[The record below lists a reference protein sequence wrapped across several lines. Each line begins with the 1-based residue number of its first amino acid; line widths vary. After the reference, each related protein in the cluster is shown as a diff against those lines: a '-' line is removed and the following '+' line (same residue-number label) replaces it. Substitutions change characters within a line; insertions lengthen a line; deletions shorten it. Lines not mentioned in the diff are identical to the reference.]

1 MERKDRLMEIPVKKI
16 GEFVKGERVE
26 GFFLLKSV
34 TLKTTNSGG
43 KKYLDLVLSDKT
55 GDILGKVWEIKPEH
69 EELKSNTVFKIR
81 GTVNSWQGT
90 LQLKVEHASKVTEED
105 NINLDDFV
113 QSAPYTSDEMFK
125 TIKDTVDNMNDVD
138 IKNILNRVLELN
150 KDKLM
155 YYPAAK
161 SNHHSIKGGLL
172 YHITTM
178 LKLAENICGIYDFLN
193 RDLVYAG
200 VILHDMA
207 KIKEMSSNEMGIVD
221 EYTLEGTLLGHITQG
236 IKEIEVIGKEV
247 NADSKIIMLLQHM
260 VLSHHYEPEYGSPVK
275 PLIPEA
281 EMLHYLD
288 VMDARMYDM
297 KKAINETKE
306 NEFSERIWSLDSR
319 RIYNHGM
326 HEKNN

>member
-1 MERKDRLMEIPVKKI
+1 MEIPVKKI
-16 GEFVKGERVE
+16 NEFIKGERVE

-34 TLKTTNSGG
+34 TQKTTNSNG

-69 EELKSNTVFKIR
+69 EKLKPNTIFYIT

-90 LQLKVEHASKVTEED
+90 LQFKVEKFREATEED
-105 NINLDDFV
+105 NINVDDYV
-113 QSAPYTSDEMFK
+113 KSAPYSGEDMFC
-125 TIKDTVDNMNDVD
+125 DVLEVVENMKNDD
-138 IKNILNRVLELN
+138 IKNILKRVLDVN
-150 KDKLM
+150 MDKLI

-178 LKLAENICGIYDFLN
+178 LKLAENICVIYDFLN
-193 RDLVYAG
+193 RDLVYGG
-200 VILHDMA
+200 VILHDIA
-207 KIKEMSSNEMGIVD
+207 KIKEMSSNELGIVD

-236 IKEIEVIGKEV
+236 IKEIEVIGREV
-247 NADSKIIMLLQHM
+247 NADKKIIMLLQHM
-260 VLSHHYEPEYGSPVK
+260 VLSHHYEAEYGSPIK

-297 KKAINETKE
+297 RKAMNETRE
-306 NEFSERIWSLDSR
+306 NEFSERIWSLESR
-319 RIYNHGM
+319 RIYNHGIID
-326 HEKNN
+326 KNN

>member
-1 MERKDRLMEIPVKKI
+1 
-16 GEFVKGERVE
+16 
-26 GFFLLKSV
+26 
-34 TLKTTNSGG
+34 
-43 KKYLDLVLSDKT
+43 
-55 GDILGKVWEIKPEH
+55 
-69 EELKSNTVFKIR
+69 
-81 GTVNSWQGT
+81 
-90 LQLKVEHASKVTEED
+90 
-105 NINLDDFV
+105 
-113 QSAPYTSDEMFK
+113 
-125 TIKDTVDNMNDVD
+125 
-138 IKNILNRVLELN
+138 
-150 KDKLM
+150 M

-297 KKAINETKE
+297 KKAIKETKE

-326 HEKNN
+326 YEKNKNYMNVIKGKIFEIKSKTGRRPNPFFRKSQIQNTSKSKCRRNRNWHRFCRCTG

>member
-1 MERKDRLMEIPVKKI
+1 MERKERLMEIPVKKI
-16 GEFVKGERVE
+16 NEFIKGERVE

-34 TLKTTNSGG
+34 TQKTTNSNG

-69 EELKSNTVFKIR
+69 EKLEPNTIFYIT

-90 LQLKVEHASKVTEED
+90 LQFKVEKFREATEED
-105 NINLDDFV
+105 NINVDDYV
-113 QSAPYTSDEMFK
+113 KSAPYSGEDMFC
-125 TIKDTVDNMNDVD
+125 DVLEVVENMKNDD
-138 IKNILNRVLELN
+138 IKNILKRVLDVN
-150 KDKLM
+150 MDKLL

-193 RDLVYAG
+193 RDLVYGG
-200 VILHDMA
+200 VILHDIA
-207 KIKEMSSNEMGIVD
+207 KIKEMSSNELGIVD

-236 IKEIEVIGKEV
+236 IKEIEVIGREV
-247 NADSKIIMLLQHM
+247 NADKKIIMLLQHM
-260 VLSHHYEPEYGSPVK
+260 VLSHHYEAEYGSPIK

-297 KKAINETKE
+297 RKAVNETRE
-306 NEFSERIWSLDSR
+306 NEFSERIWSLESR
-319 RIYNHGM
+319 RIYNHGIID
-326 HEKNN
+326 KNN

>member
-55 GDILGKVWEIKPEH
+55 GDILGKVWEIKP
-69 EELKSNTVFKIR
+69 R
-81 GTVNSWQGT
+81 
-90 LQLKVEHASKVTEED
+90 
-105 NINLDDFV
+105 
-113 QSAPYTSDEMFK
+113 DEMFN

-297 KKAINETKE
+297 KKAIKETKE

>member
-1 MERKDRLMEIPVKKI
+1 MEIPVKKI

-26 GFFLLKSV
+26 GFFLLKSI
-34 TLKTTNSGG
+34 TLKTTNSNG

-55 GDILGKVWEIKPEH
+55 GDILGKIWEIKSEH
-69 EELKSNTVFKIR
+69 EKLKANTILKVV
-81 GTVNSWQGT
+81 GTVNAWQGT
-90 LQLKVEHASKVTEED
+90 LQLKVEQIRETTEED
-105 NINLDDFV
+105 EINVDDYV
-113 QSAPYTSDEMFK
+113 QSAPYSGDEM
-125 TIKDTVDNMNDVD
+125 IKVIKNVVDNMSNQD
-138 IKNILNRVLELN
+138 IKNILNRILEIN
-150 KDKLM
+150 NDKLK

-178 LKLAENICGIYDFLN
+178 LKLAESICSVYDFLN
-193 RDLVYAG
+193 KDLVYAG
-200 VILHDMA
+200 VILHDIA
-207 KIKEMSSNEMGIVD
+207 KIKEMSSNELGIVD

-236 IKEIEVIGKEV
+236 IKEIEVIGIEV
-247 NADSKIIMLLQHM
+247 NADKKIIMLLQHM
-260 VLSHHYEPEYGSPVK
+260 ILSHHYEPEYGSPVK

-297 KKAINETKE
+297 RKAVNETKE

-319 RIYNHGM
+319 RIYNHGIID
-326 HEKNN
+326 KNN

>member
-1 MERKDRLMEIPVKKI
+1 M
-16 GEFVKGERVE
+16 
-26 GFFLLKSV
+26 
-34 TLKTTNSGG
+34 TNSHSPSYSSISELIKDNG
-43 KKYLDLVLSDKT
+43 KEKSIDMYDSQYYLNSSKKETISSLKGLKINYKIYYQNNPQEYYSLHFDKLSD
-55 GDILGKVWEIKPEH
+55 DL
-69 EELKSNTVFKIR
+69 
-81 GTVNSWQGT
+81 T
-90 LQLKVEHASKVTEED
+90 L
-105 NINLDDFV
+105 
-113 QSAPYTSDEMFK
+113 
-125 TIKDTVDNMNDVD
+125 TIVID
-138 IKNILNRVLELN
+138 KNQ
-150 KDKLM
+150 D
-155 YYPAAK
+155 
-161 SNHHSIKGGLL
+161 S
-172 YHITTM
+172 
-178 LKLAENICGIYDFLN
+178 ENF
-193 RDLVYAG
+193 
-200 VILHDMA
+200 
-207 KIKEMSSNEMGIVD
+207 D

-297 KKAINETKE
+297 KKAIKETKE

>member
-113 QSAPYTSDEMFK
+113 QSAPYTSDEMFN
-125 TIKDTVDNMNDVD
+125 TIKDTVHNMNDID
-138 IKNILNRVLELN
+138 IKNILNRVLEIN

-221 EYTLEGTLLGHITQG
+221 EYTLEGTLLGH
-236 IKEIEVIGKEV
+236 
-247 NADSKIIMLLQHM
+247 M

-297 KKAINETKE
+297 KKAIKETKE

-326 HEKNN
+326 YEKNN

>member
-1 MERKDRLMEIPVKKI
+1 MEIPVKKI

-26 GFFLLKSV
+26 GFFLLKSI
-34 TLKTTNSGG
+34 TLKTTNSNG

-55 GDILGKVWEIKPEH
+55 GDILGKIWEIKPEH
-69 EELKSNTVFKIR
+69 QELKANTILNIS
-81 GTVNSWQGT
+81 GIVNAWQGT
-90 LQLKVEHASKVTEED
+90 LQLKVEKIRETTEDDEI
-105 NINLDDFV
+105 NIDDYV
-113 QSAPYTSDEMFK
+113 QSAPYSSEEMINL
-125 TIKDTVDNMNDVD
+125 IKNTVNNMSNQD
-138 IKNILNRVLELN
+138 IKNIVNRVLEIN
-150 KDKLM
+150 NDKLK

-178 LKLAENICGIYDFLN
+178 LKLAENICIIYDFLN
-193 RDLVYAG
+193 KDLVYSG
-200 VILHDMA
+200 VILHDIA
-207 KIKEMSSNEMGIVD
+207 KIKEMSSNELGIVD

-236 IKEIEVIGKEV
+236 IKEIEVIGREV
-247 NADSKIIMLLQHM
+247 NADKKIIMLLQHM
-260 VLSHHYEPEYGSPVK
+260 ILSHHYEPEYGSPVK

-297 KKAINETKE
+297 KKAIHETKE

-319 RIYNHGM
+319 RIYNHGVLD
-326 HEKNN
+326 KNN